1 MYIDF
6 YEGFRN
12 PAPEF
17 KLHEISTASINQQI
31 IFKIKEKGNAEII
44 YRQNLHK
51 SSGITACIS

>member
-17 KLHEISTASINQQI
+17 KLHEISPASINQQI

-44 YRQNLHK
+44 Y
-51 SSGITACIS
+51 